1 MIEWDDIRN
10 LAVAIA
16 ADRIRRGVLTAEEV
30 GDAIDESYQ
39 QGLKEGRSCSTCP
52 VQEANQ

>member
-1 MIEWDDIRN
+1 MIEWEDIRN

-16 ADRIRRGVLTAEEV
+16 ADRIRRGVLTTQEV
-30 GDAIDESYQ
+30 ADAIDESYQ

-52 VQEANQ
+52 VQKADQ